1 MVRGL
6 ENGEHPY
13 IRQFENYIGILL
25 GYQPESCEQRGIC
38 GIQNVVEADGSVY
51 PCDFYMLDEY
61 RLGNFNSDRL
71 VEIDEKRKSI
81 AFVEQSQKSAKDC
94 IECKFHT
101 LCRGG
106 CRRIGNLML
115 LKENMQIIIA
125 KAIVSFLNNA

>member
-1 MVRGL
+1 M
-6 ENGEHPY
+6 
-13 IRQFENYIGILL
+13 
-25 GYQPESCEQRGIC
+25 
-38 GIQNVVEADGSVY
+38 VEADGSVY

-101 LCRGG
+101 LCRGAVEE
-106 CRRIGNLML
+106 IGNLML

-125 KAIVSFLNNA
+125 KAIVSFEQCLEKMIHIVETIKR